1 MARGGRS
8 GTHGAVHT
16 VPSGS
21 GWANKVNGRTVSE
34 HRKKAPAEE
43 AGRKQAIERET
54 EHVIHKRGG
63 EIGERNSYGPD
74 PKSRP
79 G

>member
-1 MARGGRS
+1 M
-8 GTHGAVHT
+8 HT

-21 GWANKVNGRTVSE
+21 GWADKVNGQSVSE
-34 HRKKAPAEE
+34 HRRKALAE
-43 AGRKQAIERET
+43 AVGRKEAIHRET

-63 EIGERNSYGPD
+63 EIGERNSYGND